1 MQLIFSL
8 LLFCGL
14 TSFSIFLSRDLLDLL
29 YRGLNKERGRLGHL
43 LELRGITHDFGWED
57 GEIASRGCSAALIF
71 KTVTDID
78 AKCATLVIQS
88 VSTWPLQG
96 ANDNH
101 TIINLLGWLNW
112 VEVLGG
118 VAHGADRPRDL
129 LL

>member
-57 GEIASRGCSAALIF
+57 GEIAGGSSSAALIL
-71 KTVTDID
+71 KTVSNID
-78 AKCATLVIQS
+78 AQCATLVVEG
-88 VSTWPLQG
+88 VSTRPLQG